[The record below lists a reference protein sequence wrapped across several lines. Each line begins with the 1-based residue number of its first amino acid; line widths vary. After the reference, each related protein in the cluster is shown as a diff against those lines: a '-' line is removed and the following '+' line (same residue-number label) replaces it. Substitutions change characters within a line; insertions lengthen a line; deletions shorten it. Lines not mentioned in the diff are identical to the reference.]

1 MQLKSLR
8 MFEAVCESGSFG
20 AAAQLLHTVQSNVTA
35 HIKKLEDEAGVQLLM
50 RANPVFPTPA
60 GRTLL
65 ESARQMLQSHDQ
77 VLAMLQARQFA
88 AGQVKGA
95 LRIGSMETTAALR
108 LPPLL
113 AELRR
118 QHPDIDLELD
128 AQPSAALLMELA
140 ASSIFGILPV
150 R

>member
-20 AAAQLLHTVQSNVTA
+20 AAAQRLHTVQSNVTA

-50 RANPVFPTPA
+50 RASPVFPTPA

-118 QHPDIDLELD
+118 LHPDIDLELD
-128 AQPSAALLMELA
+128 AQPR
-140 ASSIFGILPV
+140 PHC
-150 R
+150 

>member
-20 AAAQLLHTVQSNVTA
+20 AAAQRLHTVQSNVTA

-50 RANPVFPTPA
+50 RASPVFPTPA

-95 LRIGSMETTAALR
+95 CA
-108 LPPLL
+108 
-113 AELRR
+113 
-118 QHPDIDLELD
+118 
-128 AQPSAALLMELA
+128 
-140 ASSIFGILPV
+140 
-150 R
+150 